1 MKNKHLTLITL
12 CAACVAALM
21 IGMVV
26 PSSGVTCERFLSDAR
41 QSYRSA
47 SLVVSASCEDNFT
60 AADGCIVSRVTVD
73 EVLAG
78 KAAPG
83 DLIHI
88 QSQLIPGSRY
98 LLYLNNGEDVHF
110 AEDQNVYV
118 PVSPE
123 PFIIVEDTV
132 EYGGSS
138 LSIREIKKDM
148 AELDKIITAHGAVYY
163 YDNLDALR
171 DASESIFIGRVAAV
185 SPLKNTRFRS
195 QQGGSTVEKTTPA
208 SVVTLTVY
216 GSVKGALGYGS
227 TIQLMYI
234 PQSAAGMT
242 DGATLEPVSCSD
254 EDIVELT
261 EGTTYLFFLAE
272 DPDAKQQYNFPVN
285 PIQGWVRMDNDMLTY
300 SDENGA
306 LAGYDTL
313 PQLVADM
320 RSR

>member
-1 MKNKHLTLITL
+1 MKNRHITIITL
-12 CAACVAALM
+12 CAVCVAALV
-21 IGMVV
+21 IGVV
-26 PSSGVTCERFLSDAR
+26 LPVSGVSGEKFLSDVR
-41 QSYRSA
+41 NNYRSA
-47 SLVVSASCEDNFT
+47 SLVVTGICEDDF
-60 AADGCIVSRVTVD
+60 ASADGSIVSRIRVK
-73 EVLAG
+73 EVIAG
-78 KAAPG
+78 NAEEGELLQIADRMEQGKE
-83 DLIHI
+83 
-88 QSQLIPGSRY
+88 Y
-98 LLYLNNGEDVHF
+98 LLYLSNGEDVHF
-110 AEDQNVYV
+110 AEDQHRYV
-118 PVSPE
+118 SLSEE
-123 PFIIVEDTV
+123 PFVIVGEDV

-138 LSIREIKKDM
+138 RSLKEIKKDM
-148 AELDKIITAHGAVYY
+148 AELDKIITAHGSIYY
-163 YDNLDALR
+163 YEDLDALR
-171 DASESIFIGRVAAV
+171 DAAESIFIGRVASV
-185 SPLKNTRFRS
+185 SSLKNTRFRS

-208 SVVTLTVY
+208 SVVMLTVY

-242 DGATLEPVSCSD
+242 DGASLEPVSCSD

-261 EGTTYLFFLAE
+261 EGATYLFFLAE